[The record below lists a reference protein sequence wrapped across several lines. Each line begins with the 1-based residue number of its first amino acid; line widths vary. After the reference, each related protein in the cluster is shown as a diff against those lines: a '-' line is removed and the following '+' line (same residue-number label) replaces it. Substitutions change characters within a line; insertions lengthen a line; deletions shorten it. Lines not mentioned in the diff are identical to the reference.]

1 MIFSRLTGFSCN
13 QLIRVPPLSN
23 DPLQLLHLHTVTGM
37 PVSTFFLAYGD
48 HIVENS
54 SMNKTVSLR
63 KGPHLPMDRGTS
75 RQVRICIAWLVR
87 AGHRWRF
94 CPAGKS
100 ASRCF
105 FQDAFTIPE
114 QRVETRRDLFGHP
127 LAVKVELVE
136 KGTETRLNL
145 KVIQSNLYFFQFS
158 ARLAPRSDIFFVLW
172 KRHVTDQRPES
183 GPWTVDALREGQ

>member
-1 MIFSRLTGFSCN
+1 MIFSRLTGSSCN
-13 QLIRVPPLSN
+13 QLIRVPPLPD
-23 DPLQLLHLHTVTGM
+23 DPLQLLHLHTVTGK

-63 KGPHLPMDRGTS
+63 KEPHLPMDRGTP

-100 ASRCF
+100 ANRCF
-105 FQDAFTIPE
+105 FKTLS
-114 QRVETRRDLFGHP
+114 RS
-127 LAVKVELVE
+127 
-136 KGTETRLNL
+136 LNNESKL
-145 KVIQSNLYFFQFS
+145 DVTFLDIRSQSKSNWSKKFS